1 MKGSVYKRCRCPVE
15 RDAKGRRKACKK
27 AHGSWTFVADLGI
40 DPATGKRRQVRKS
53 GFRTSDDAQ
62 EELSKYLTSVA
73 NGQVAHDNRIT
84 VAEYLNQWIATK
96 AASGIRPTTVR
107 SYRQHIDAYLIPH
120 LGRLRLGDLR
130 ATHVEKMLRD
140 IAAPPVKPKPDEKIP
155 KGAKRNP
162 KPLSPATIR
171 RVHATLRSALTSAK
185 RKHLVGHNAAENLE
199 LPRAP
204 RPKVTPWEPEELGRF
219 LDYAG
224 TDRLGS
230 LFEVMAMTGLRRG
243 EAAGLR
249 WQDVDLTRGT
259 ITVRQQLVEIDGSGV
274 ECPSCKGEHRQYR
287 FGRPKTASGEDR
299 VVDLDQATVGVLLSQ
314 KLAQDTERAAWG
326 EAYSDHGLV
335 FAREDGT
342 PIPPSTV
349 SSEFARLCD
358 GAGLR
363 HIRLHD
369 LRHGQASLML
379 AAGVP
384 IAVVSKRLGHSSI
397 SITSDTYSHLLG
409 GVGAQAAEAA
419 ASLVPRNPRDH
430 SVTTEDDPNLF
441 VPLEFGEMP
450 GSEGGAGGAR
460 THDQRIMSPRL

>member
-1 MKGSVYKRCRCPVE
+1 MKGSVYKRCKCPVE

-27 AHGSWTFVADLGI
+27 AHGSWVFVADLGI

-53 GFRTSDDAQ
+53 GFRTSDDAR
-62 EELSKYLTSVA
+62 EELNKHLNAVA
-73 NGQVAHDNRIT
+73 TGQVAHDDRLT
-84 VAEYLNQWIATK
+84 VADYLRQWITTK
-96 AASGIRPTTVR
+96 EVAGLRPTTVR
-107 SYRQHIDAYLIPH
+107 SYRQHIDSYLIPN
-120 LGRLRLGDLR
+120 LGCLRLGDLR
-130 ATHVEKMLRD
+130 TTHVEKMLHD
-140 IAAPPVKPKPDEKIP
+140 IAQPPAKPKAGEKIG
-155 KGAKRNP
+155 KGQRRNP
-162 KPLSPATIR
+162 KKISPATVR

-204 RPKVTPWEPEELGRF
+204 RPKVVPWEPEELGRF
-219 LDYAG
+219 LDHAA
-224 TDRLGS
+224 TDRLGA

-249 WQDVDLTRGT
+249 WDDVDLTKGV
-259 ITVRQQLVEIDGSGV
+259 ITVRQQLVEVDGTGV
-274 ECPSCKGEHRQYR
+274 ECPFCKGEHRQYR

-299 VVDLDQATVGVLLSQ
+299 VVDLDQATSGVLLAQ
-314 KLAQDTERAAWG
+314 QLAQGTEREQWG

-335 FAREDGT
+335 FSREDGT
-342 PIPPSTV
+342 PLPPQTV
-349 SSEFARLCD
+349 SAEFARLCE

-363 HIRLHD
+363 PIRLHD
-369 LRHGQASLML
+369 LRHDQASLML

-419 ASLVPRNPRDH
+419 ASLVPRTPRDH
-430 SVTTEDDPNLF
+430 SVTTSADPN
-441 VPLEFGEMP
+441 VFGPADDQEMP
-450 GSEGGAGGAR
+450 GQDGAPSRAR
-460 THDQRIMSPRL
+460 TYDLRIKSP